1 VDAPAERLACAENV
15 GSNICVSVCCLRW
28 GRTFVDSWL
37 VFPAPLEVRRSAR
50 KGVQLFWP
58 TVSSWARGKGTL
70 YIRVAG
76 GHLCSL
82 LTRPLGFFI
91 EINVSLPSSSA
102 RRASRLVLSCP
113 CLAPIGERSAVSLA
127 FVRTTHCF
135 ASVSGSRSRYR
146 SRTITRLHGISL
158 VLSRRDTRSRPPIYQ
173 FTMSSTSTSHARVR
187 VLRHDIWVA
196 LQELSKIEVD
206 TSDPQKV
213 EEVMQQIRSLAIQIL
228 ESPRSQLQAER
239 DEAIRNLDDVQKALE
254 DQKQIALA
262 LARLGVPSPT
272 GAEGSSVARPK
283 LAELTDPPKF
293 GGNRKD
299 LRTFIAQLRLK
310 LHGNTQSFP
319 TMQHRLSYA
328 VGRLEG
334 VAFEQILPYIEDNAV
349 NLDDIDALIKIL
361 EDAFG
366 DPDRVATATR
376 ELRNLRQANRE
387 FSLYFADFQRLSAET
402 EWNESAKKDALQ
414 NGLCE
419 ELKDALTLLIEEE
432 EYSAFVKQLQR
443 LDNKLRARQAD
454 KKKGGANS
462 GKSGSA
468 PARSTAPIPKT
479 SSTSGGHPTQT
490 GSGYYGPAPM
500 DLSEGKHISEE
511 EKASRKAEGRCF
523 YCGGVGH
530 IARNC
535 PNRPKKVHGAVA
547 EVHEDCGHTH
557 EETPS
562 NSLVESGK
570 V

>member
-1 VDAPAERLACAENV
+1 VDAPAEGLARAENV
-15 GSNICVSVCCLRW
+15 ASNICLSICCLMR

-37 VFPAPLEVRRSAR
+37 VFPAPLEVRGSAR
-50 KGVQLFWP
+50 KDVQLFWP

-91 EINVSLPSSSA
+91 EINVSLSSVLVSA
-102 RRASRLVLSCP
+102 PRFSSCLVVSRLALSCP
-113 CLAPIGERSAVSLA
+113 CPAPISERSAVSSC
-127 FVRTTHCF
+127 VRTNDLLILPP
-135 ASVSGSRSRYR
+135 SPVLVSRSRPR

-158 VLSRRDTRSRPPIYQ
+158 VLSRRDTRSRLPIHQ

-206 TSDPQKV
+206 TSDPQRV

-334 VAFEQILPYIEDNAV
+334 VTFEQILPYIEDSAV

-419 ELKDALTLLIEEE
+419 ELKDALTLLVEEE

-443 LDNKLRARQAD
+443 LDNKLRAGQAD

-500 DLSEGKHISEE
+500 DLSEGKHI
-511 EKASRKAEGRCF
+511 
-523 YCGGVGH
+523 
-530 IARNC
+530 
-535 PNRPKKVHGAVA
+535 
-547 EVHEDCGHTH
+547 
-557 EETPS
+557 
-562 NSLVESGK
+562 
-570 V
+570 